1 VSISRIS
8 EYRKE
13 RGLSQEALAE
23 LAGVNLRTIQRIEN
37 GKSIPRGF
45 TLKAIADALN
55 KPLEEFSMGET
66 SSATLTVSNEDH
78 EDDFLQAQLINLSAF
93 SYLFI
98 PYLSALIPFV
108 LWRNKKHIP
117 KVYEAGRQT
126 VNFQILWT
134 IALHVLLLLI
144 VAVQIFVRR
153 HFGMQPW
160 LTVLHVF
167 FTMYLM
173 NALFIVIASVRLR
186 RGYKQIY
193 PRFIGIL

>member
-1 VSISRIS
+1 VSISKIS
-8 EYRKE
+8 EYRRE
-13 RGLSQEALAE
+13 QGLSQEALAD

-55 KPLEEFSMGET
+55 KPLEEFSTGET
-66 SSATLTVSNEDH
+66 SSVTRGGSDEGS
-78 EDDFLQAQLINLSAF
+78 EDDFLQAQFINLSAF
-93 SYLFI
+93 SYH
-98 PYLSALIPFV
+98 LSALIPFM

-117 KVYEAGRQT
+117 RVYETGRET

-134 IALHVLLLLI
+134 IVLHVLLLLTI
-144 VAVQIFVRR
+144 AIQIFVSRY
-153 HFGMQPW
+153 FGVQPW

-167 FTMYLM
+167 FIMYLM

-186 RGYKQIY
+186 KGYERIY
-193 PRFIGIL
+193 PKLIRIL